1 MQKVSGMK
9 TTKRLATSTLAAAAL
24 LAAGAA
30 QSATIELF
38 GFGLNIDGTTYCSS
52 GSSGCDNGGLGDLS
66 GVGGVD
72 DSGFD
77 YATGLGNLDVS
88 LSGAGA
94 HSVVAFFD
102 HDIDDNLNGF
112 FNEVGSVSGSAAAG
126 QTWEIDEPGFF
137 PPGNP
142 FGDIF
147 ANFLNDNLD
156 NSIFSPSGL
165 VEEDVSMAMGFA
177 LMLAMDE
184 TATISFILSDIPPPS
199 GLLLTH
205 TDPDSDAS
213 IYFSATL
220 DIEGGGPDPVP
231 EPGTLALIGI
241 GLLGGLAARRR
252 RG

>member
-1 MQKVSGMK
+1 MK
-9 TTKRLATSTLAAAAL
+9 TTKRLATTTLAAAAL

-30 QSATIELF
+30 QSATIDLF
-38 GFGLNIDGTTYCSS
+38 GFGLNIDGTSYCSS
-52 GSSGCDNGGLGDLS
+52 GGCDNNGLSDLS

-72 DSGFD
+72 DSAFD
-77 YATGLGNLDVS
+77 YATGLGTLEVS
-88 LSGAGA
+88 LSGMGS
-94 HSVVAFFD
+94 HSVIAFFD

-112 FNEVGSVSGSAAAG
+112 FNETGSVSGSAAAG

-147 ANFLNDNLD
+147 DNFLGDTLD

-165 VEEDVSMAMGFA
+165 VEEDVSMAIGFA

-184 TATISFILSDIPPPS
+184 TATISFILSDIAPSS
-199 GLLLTH
+199 GLVLTH

-213 IYFSATL
+213 VYFSATL
-220 DIEGGGPDPVP
+220 EIEGGQPGPVP

-252 RG
+252 RT